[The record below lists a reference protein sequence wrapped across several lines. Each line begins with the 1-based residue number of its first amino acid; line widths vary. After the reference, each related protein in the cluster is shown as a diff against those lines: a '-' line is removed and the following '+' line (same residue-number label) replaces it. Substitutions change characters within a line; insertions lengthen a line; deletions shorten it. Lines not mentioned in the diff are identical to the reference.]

1 MRSSVSKSA
10 FDLKGSFPVQG
21 YKPLIKNL
29 VGVLVNHKLI
39 KLQVVRRRAL
49 RGRSMAR
56 RRELLLENAKQ
67 WIKVKEERTRQKEV
81 EDLHPPRPPGEGYE
95 CTRSLF
101 WEMEELEN
109 QPLRLVAKIPNIIIY
124 FAALTLQFVSHSF
137 SEYHDP
143 TIEDAYQQQAVIDG
157 EAALLD
163 ILDTAGQIEFNA
175 MRDQYMRCGEGFIIC
190 YSVTDRHSFQEA
202 VEYKK
207 LINKVRASEDIPLIL
222 IGNKCDLQHQR
233 KVTMEE
239 GTALAQQFGCPFFET
254 SAALRHFVDDA
265 FHTLIREIRAKE
277 KGRHSGDKHHSS
289 KWKRLRSIL
298 SVIFKKKSHYSF

>member
-1 MRSSVSKSA
+1 MV
-10 FDLKGSFPVQG
+10 
-21 YKPLIKNL
+21 LI
-29 VGVLVNHKLI
+29 
-39 KLQVVRRRAL
+39 
-49 RGRSMAR
+49 
-56 RRELLLENAKQ
+56 
-67 WIKVKEERTRQKEV
+67 
-81 EDLHPPRPPGEGYE
+81 
-95 CTRSLF
+95 C
-101 WEMEELEN
+101 
-109 QPLRLVAKIPNIIIY
+109 IIIGKTAY
-124 FAALTLQFVSHSF
+124 LCETQGPSGSKHGSAKGTPARKRKTSEKNKGRKNSTEGGGLTSSQTTRGGLRIYKVVVLGDGGVGKSALTLQFVSHSF

-239 GTALAQQFGCPFFET
+239 GLTLAQQFGCPFFET

-265 FHTLIREIRAKE
+265 FHTLIREIRIKE
-277 KGRHSGDKHHSS
+277 KGRNSAEKIHSS

-298 SVIFKKKSHYSF
+298 SVIFKKRSHYSF